1 MLSILPASLILPA
14 ELRPKL
20 FSEPRHP

>member
-1 MLSILPASLILPA
+1 MLSILPASLILPE
-14 ELRPKL
+14 ELPKL